1 MLFFLLNLLLLLVFI
16 GYIMFLNIWISF
28 FVSYVLYV
36 NDSKKIILYDEL
48 KV

>member
-16 GYIMFLNIWISF
+16 GYIMFLNIWICF

-36 NDSKKIILYDEL
+36 NDRKKNILYVEL